1 LRRLKDIVYFDTS
14 SDEFN
19 TRFYGINFSEFLK
32 VSPRKF
38 NNILL
43 LNSEYWRGQYN
54 QNTSL
59 YYIKHDQF
67 EKFIEDDEYSVGDF
81 CWIDFEES
89 NELDTLKPQELA
101 ELLYLGHKQRQLNIS
116 FFQGLNNF
124 YCYCAHDDGW
134 RTKLYCKEIK
144 DIGEII
150 SNTITLNLDYFKRRK
165 IYEINTEVKEE
176 LLKLSS
182 GGLLIDFS
190 DLTTDKNLIS
200 IPFYVIGKDLN
211 MDDMYNNQ
219 EKLKYNSQFR
229 GYLKQKNKEWY
240 LSEKSW

>member
-1 LRRLKDIVYFDTS
+1 LRRLRDIVYFDTS
-14 SDEFN
+14 FDEFN

-43 LNSEYWRGQYN
+43 LNSEYWRGEYN

-59 YYIKHDQF
+59 YYLKNDQF
-67 EKFIEDDEYSVGDF
+67 EKFIEDDEYSIGDF
-81 CWIDFEES
+81 CWIDFKES
-89 NELDTLKPQELA
+89 SELDTLKPQELA
-101 ELLYLGHKQRQLNIS
+101 ELLYLGHKQCPLNIS
-116 FFQGLNNF
+116 FFERLNNF
-124 YCYCAHDDGW
+124 YCYCGHDDGW
-134 RTKLYCKEIK
+134 RTKLYCKVK
-144 DIGEII
+144 TDISEII
-150 SNTITLNLDYFKRRK
+150 SNTVTLNLESFKRRR

-176 LLKLSS
+176 LLKLSR

-190 DLTTDKNLIS
+190 DLVTDRNLIS

-219 EKLKYNSQFR
+219 EKLKYNSQIK
-229 GYLKQKNKEWY
+229 GYLKQKTGNGP
-240 LSEKSW
+240 

>member
-1 LRRLKDIVYFDTS
+1 LRILRDIVYFDTS
-14 SDEFN
+14 FDEFN

-43 LNSEYWRGQYN
+43 LNSEYWRGEYN

-59 YYIKHDQF
+59 YYLKNDQF
-67 EKFIEDDEYSVGDF
+67 EKFIEDDEYSIGDF
-81 CWIDFEES
+81 CWIDFKES
-89 NELDTLKPQELA
+89 SELDTLKPQELA
-101 ELLYLGHKQRQLNIS
+101 ELLYLGHKQCPLNIS
-116 FFQGLNNF
+116 FFERLNNF
-124 YCYCAHDDGW
+124 YCYCGHDDGW
-134 RTKLYCKEIK
+134 RTKLYCKVK
-144 DIGEII
+144 TDISEII
-150 SNTITLNLDYFKRRK
+150 SNTVTLNLESFKRRR

-176 LLKLSS
+176 LLKLSR

-190 DLTTDKNLIS
+190 DLVTDRNLIS

-211 MDDMYNNQ
+211 MDDMYNNK
-219 EKLKYNSQFR
+219 EKLKYNAQIK
-229 GYLKQKNKEWY
+229 GYLKQKNREWS

>member
-1 LRRLKDIVYFDTS
+1 MRRLRDIVYFDTS
-14 SDEFN
+14 LDESS
-19 TRFYGINFSEFLK
+19 TRFYGINFCEFLR

-43 LNSEYWRGQYN
+43 LNIEYWRGEYN
-54 QNTSL
+54 RNTSL
-59 YYIKHDQF
+59 YYLKHDQF
-67 EKFIEDDEYSVGDF
+67 EEFVEDDEYSIGDF

-89 NELDTLKPQELA
+89 SELGRLKPQELA
-101 ELLYLGHKQRQLNIS
+101 ELLYLGHKQRPLNIS
-116 FFQGLNNF
+116 FFERLNNS
-124 YCYCAHDDGW
+124 YCYCGHDDGW
-134 RTKLYCKEIK
+134 RTKLYCKEK
-144 DIGEII
+144 PDISEII
-150 SNTITLNLDYFKRRK
+150 SNTVILNLESLKRRR
-165 IYEINTEVKEE
+165 IYEINEGVKDE

-190 DLTTDKNLIS
+190 NLATDRNLIS

-219 EKLKYNSQFR
+219 EKLKYNTQVK
-229 GYLKQKNKEWY
+229 GYLKQKNREWS